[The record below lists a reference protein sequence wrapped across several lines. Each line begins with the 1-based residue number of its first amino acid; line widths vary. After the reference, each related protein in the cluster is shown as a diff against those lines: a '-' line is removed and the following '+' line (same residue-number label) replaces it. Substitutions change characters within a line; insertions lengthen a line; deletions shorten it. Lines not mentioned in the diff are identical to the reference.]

1 MKANEAAIMQR
12 FRDAD
17 LLPGTYDYDIHLE
30 VPEPEWPAHL
40 TEAER
45 RRWKELIAK
54 RIDAVC
60 ELPDRIWILEV
71 TPRESTRAIGALLVY
86 EGLYRRQ
93 FSPGKPVSLGLVVE
107 MADPALAMV
116 RAMHDIRLWVV

>member
-17 LLPGTYDYDIHLE
+17 LLPGTYDYDVHLE

-40 TEAER
+40 TEIER

-60 ELPDRIWILEV
+60 EQPDRIWILEV
-71 TPRESTRAIGALLVY
+71 TPRESTRALGALLVY
-86 EGLYRRQ
+86 GTLYQRQ
-93 FSPGKPVSLGLVVE
+93 FAPGKPVLLGLVVE
-107 MADPALAMV
+107 MADPALTLTRLAQ
-116 RAMHDIRLWVV
+116 DIALWVV